1 MKFIHLSDL
10 HIGKSVKDFS
20 MIEDQRFI
28 LNQIIN
34 IVIKEKVDAVLI
46 SGDVYDRT
54 IPSEEAVR
62 LFDDFIYKLSE
73 IPTKI
78 LLISGNHDSDERLNF
93 GSRLFV
99 NKGVYFCTKYNG
111 SLYKQTFED
120 EYGPINFYLLP
131 FVKASQIKHFYPESD
146 IETYDQAVRV
156 ALNNADINIT
166 ERNVILAHQFV
177 AGKSEEIML
186 GGSESPAVANVG
198 LVERI
203 GYDCFNDFDYVALGH
218 IHKAQKIGREEVR
231 YAGTPLKYHVDEVND
246 EKSIPIVSMGDKGD
260 VSIELKTLKPLHD
273 MRAIKG
279 TMKQLLDEK
288 NVVNPDDYIF
298 VTLTDED
305 VINDAMTIFRQTY
318 PNTMQIR
325 YENSHTKE
333 IEMVDP
339 SKITEMRS
347 FPELISDF
355 YYQMYQIDISDEEMA
370 IMNQVARKV
379 GIIDETN

>member
-1 MKFIHLSDL
+1 
-10 HIGKSVKDFS
+10 
-20 MIEDQRFI
+20 
-28 LNQIIN
+28 
-34 IVIKEKVDAVLI
+34 
-46 SGDVYDRT
+46 
-54 IPSEEAVR
+54 
-62 LFDDFIYKLSE
+62 
-73 IPTKI
+73 
-78 LLISGNHDSDERLNF
+78 
-93 GSRLFV
+93 
-99 NKGVYFCTKYNG
+99 
-111 SLYKQTFED
+111 
-120 EYGPINFYLLP
+120 
-131 FVKASQIKHFYPESD
+131 
-146 IETYDQAVRV
+146 
-156 ALNNADINIT
+156 
-166 ERNVILAHQFV
+166 
-177 AGKSEEIML
+177 
-186 GGSESPAVANVG
+186 
-198 LVERI
+198 
-203 GYDCFNDFDYVALGH
+203 
-218 IHKAQKIGREEVR
+218 
-231 YAGTPLKYHVDEVND
+231 
-246 EKSIPIVSMGDKGD
+246 MGDKGD
-260 VSIELKTLKPLHD
+260 VSIEVKTLKPLHD